1 MGTEVANRLTP
12 EQQRS
17 LSLARAR
24 AKLAQSTAEK
34 PAAPTASKPISDA
47 VSTAFGK
54 DRDALLRARQQSF
67 LASAPGRFL
76 AGVAAPVQG
85 GVQLLAHGASQLES
99 MLPSWA
105 QTGLATRAAAGSDE
119 ALARQAAEVNEA
131 KRATGF
137 TGPDIA
143 GLAGNI
149 ASPINYVLPALK
161 FARPALGVAAPLGK
175 RAASGAIIGGGL
187 GSLQPVTDT
196 DTPYA
201 EQKAFQTGLGVLGGA
216 AAPAVGAA
224 LGKVF
229 SPTVSADVRS
239 LLDRGIR
246 LTPGQILGGSWR
258 ALEDKLASYPVAG
271 SFISGAQARSVDDFN
286 RVLSNE
292 VLKPIGSALPKIV
305 KTGRDAVAYAG
316 KQISDVY
323 NTVLPKMTGE
333 LDAPLMMKFKDV
345 IDRAKSLGASDDA
358 LNRLNRIIEG
368 QFTKRSSTSSGYF
381 DGSTL
386 KLIQSDLSDLGR
398 KFSSSDNADDQLV
411 GDAVHEMTDAFNDML
426 LQKNPQFADILS
438 GANAAWAKFSRLRAA
453 AGRVGAKGGNVTPAQ
468 FAGAVRAGDA
478 SVQKGAY
485 ARGSALMQDLS
496 DAALDVLP
504 SKYPDS
510 GTAGRL
516 GLLGLLGAAGAV
528 PALTGPAAIIAGG
541 LSGLYTRP
549 GQAVARGLLTHKPLP
564 QLSDFSVRLGNAAS
578 APSASSLASTAGSG
592 YDPNLSPTDPRQG
605 DPMITVGGP

>member
-1 MGTEVANRLTP
+1 
-12 EQQRS
+12 
-17 LSLARAR
+17 
-24 AKLAQSTAEK
+24 
-34 PAAPTASKPISDA
+34 
-47 VSTAFGK
+47 
-54 DRDALLRARQQSF
+54 
-67 LASAPGRFL
+67 
-76 AGVAAPVQG
+76 
-85 GVQLLAHGASQLES
+85 

-105 QTGLATRAAAGSDE
+105 QTGLATRAANRTDE
-119 ALARQAAEVNEA
+119 VLANQAAEVNEA

-149 ASPINYVLPALK
+149 ASPVNYVLPALK
-161 FARPALGVAAPLGK
+161 FARPALGVAASLGK

-229 SPTVSADVRS
+229 SPTVSAEVRS

-258 ALEDKLASYPVAG
+258 SLEDKLASTPLAG

-292 VLKPIGSALPKIV
+292 VLSPIGLALPKAIQ
-305 KTGRDAVAYAG
+305 TGRKAVAYAG
-316 KQISDVY
+316 KKIGDVY

-358 LNRLNRIIEG
+358 LNRLERIIEG

-426 LQKNPQFADILS
+426 LQKNPKYADILS

-453 AGRVGAKGGNVTPAQ
+453 ASRVGAKGGNVTPAQ

-478 SVQKGAY
+478 SAQKGAY
-485 ARGSALMQDLS
+485 ARGTALMQDLS

-516 GLLGLLGAAGAV
+516 SLLGLLGAAGAV

-549 GQAVARGLLTHKPLP
+549 GQAVARKLLTHKPLTG
-564 QLSDFSVRLGNAAS
+564 LSDFSVRLGDAAS
-578 APSASSLASTAGSG
+578 APSASSLASTIGRP
-592 YDPNLSPTDPRQG
+592 YDPDLSPTDPLQG
-605 DPMITVGGP
+605 DPMMTVDRY

>member
-1 MGTEVANRLTP
+1 MAVGDGEVDIELQKRRALA
-12 EQQRS
+12 
-17 LSLARAR
+17 LSRAR
-24 AKLAQSTAEK
+24 GRASGEQAVPK
-34 PAAPTASKPISDA
+34 PASRSGGAASSMP
-47 VSTAFGK
+47 FGK
-54 DRDALLRARQQSF
+54 ERADMLRARQQSF

-105 QTGLATRAAAGSDE
+105 QTGLTAKAANRTDK
-119 ALARQAAEVNEA
+119 ALADQAAEVNEA
-131 KRATGF
+131 KRAAGF

-149 ASPINYVLPALK
+149 ASPVNYVLPALR
-161 FARPALGVAAPLGK
+161 FAKPALGVAASLGK

-258 ALEDKLASYPVAG
+258 SLEDKLASYPVAG

-292 VLKPIGSALPKIV
+292 VLSPIGMALPKIV

-316 KQISDVY
+316 KQISNIY

-333 LDAPLMMKFKDV
+333 LDAPLMMKFSDV

-358 LNRLNRIIEG
+358 LNRLERIIEG

-398 KFSSSDNADDQLV
+398 KFSSSANADDQLV

-426 LQKNPQFADILS
+426 LQRNPQYADILS

-478 SVQKGAY
+478 SAQKGAY
-485 ARGSALMQDLS
+485 ARGTALMQDLS

-516 GLLGLLGAAGAV
+516 SLLGLLGATAAV
-528 PALTGPAAIIAGG
+528 PGLTGPAAIIAGG

-549 GQAVARGLLTHKPLP
+549 GQAVARKLLTHKPLP

-605 DPMITVGGP
+605 EPVLTVGKQ